1 MKRIAFRMVM
11 IVLVLALL
19 ANTALAATNWETLRP
34 YFEQMRGMNAA
45 GESARWSN
53 NDKLKLLTAM
63 DDASIVEPD
72 ASPNYAMDE
81 SNPLPERTAI
91 ADEIIALRYGAD
103 YFDSDTIE
111 RIELSL
117 MEQSPSILQEYAT
130 K

>member
-45 GESARWSN
+45 GELARWSN

-72 ASPNYAMDE
+72 ESPNYAMDE

>member
-1 MKRIAFRMVM
+1 
-11 IVLVLALL
+11 
-19 ANTALAATNWETLRP
+19 
-34 YFEQMRGMNAA
+34 MNAA
-45 GESARWSN
+45 GGSARWSN

-63 DDASIVEPD
+63 HDASIVEPD
-72 ASPNYAMDE
+72 ESPNNAMDE